1 MLQIKKTIRG
11 DWYSSC
17 VKDLVYL
24 NIKLT
29 LEELKNITLKKFT
42 RTLNTAISK
51 KAFEYLLLKRGS
63 KGSEISYTCLKMAD
77 YLLPSDSAL

>member
-1 MLQIKKTIRG
+1 MKYRADLNRKK
-11 DWYSSC
+11 
-17 VKDLVYL
+17 
-24 NIKLT
+24 T
-29 LEELKNITLKKFT
+29 LEEIKNIPLKKFT
-42 RTLNTAISK
+42 RTRHIAISK